1 MADLVLG
8 PWTAACSRVERDEEV
23 PWVNMFA
30 DIAVAV
36 VVVLDGVVRA

>member
-1 MADLVLG
+1 MLG

-23 PWVNMFA
+23 PWVNMF
-30 DIAVAV
+30 DDVNLAV